1 MHGVPCNWLIIT
13 SSFQATQILETKVG
27 KMAQTYSSGV
37 AALRQFIKTLQE
49 NVSTDL
55 EQMNATVSSQAI
67 NVENVWSA

>member
-1 MHGVPCNWLIIT
+1 
-13 SSFQATQILETKVG
+13 
-27 KMAQTYSSGV
+27 MAQTYSSGV

-67 NVENVWSA
+67 NVENV